1 VWAAANLAL
10 ADEMR
15 PILYMLM
22 VETGEDAIVQA
33 GKQAGEFN
41 PLDPAVVN
49 SARAQAQKAAVA
61 INSETDK
68 QLRASLSQ
76 GIDAG
81 ESTEQ
86 LTARAEAIMGNTL
99 TMRTARIAETESTR
113 AMGNADVL
121 AWVQAGTVTGKEWYT
136 AKDERVCPWCGQLDG
151 VIIALDADYYQLG
164 DTVEAQSRTLNI
176 AYEDVG
182 SPPLHNQCRCVVLD
196 VSLA

>member
-1 VWAAANLAL
+1 
-10 ADEMR
+10 MR

-49 SARAQAQKAAVA
+49 SARAQAQKASVA

-68 QLRASLSQ
+68 QLRASLSE

-81 ESTEQ
+81 ESTEE

-113 AMGNADVL
+113 AMGDADVL

-136 AKDERVCPWCGQLDG
+136 AKDERVCPWCGALDG
-151 VIIALDADYYQLG
+151 VIIALNADYYQIG
-164 DTVEAQSRTLNI
+164 ATVEEQSRTLNI

-182 SPPLHNQCRCVVLD
+182 NPPLHVSCRCVVLD
-196 VSLA
+196 VQLA